1 MDDAQRVPVAIP
13 DTLQQL
19 LAGQRVPLGSWVAEP
34 LLPAQA
40 LACLPAIQR
49 RLQSVIAGR
58 PGDFPLRL
66 ADLVVRYWCGRDTA
80 PLFRNLLALYTS
92 RRQRA
97 QLELVYGQLLMARK
111 RLPAGDHLDNGFAL
125 AAHLLEP
132 EEYFQVLKRHEL
144 LHRLHLQPAPSA
156 PAGLDTLLTEAQVI
170 RRLAGHVNAVPSPH
184 TRKPDTLG

>member
-1 MDDAQRVPVAIP
+1 MDDAQRGPVAIP

-19 LAGQRVPLGSWVAEP
+19 LSGQPVPLGSWVADP
-34 LLPAQA
+34 LAPARA
-40 LACLPAIQR
+40 FACLPAIQH
-49 RLQSVIAGR
+49 RLQAVIADR

-66 ADLVVRYWCGRDTA
+66 ADLVVRYWCGREIE

-97 QLELVYGQLLMARK
+97 QLELAYGQLLMARK
-111 RLPAGDHLDNGFAL
+111 RLPAGDYLDSGFAL

-132 EEYFQVLKRHEL
+132 EEYFRVLKRHAL
-144 LHRLHLQPAPSA
+144 LQRLCLQPEPSA
-156 PAGLDTLLTEAQVI
+156 PAGLDALLTEAQVI
-170 RRLAGHVNAVPSPH
+170 QRLAGHVNAVPSPH